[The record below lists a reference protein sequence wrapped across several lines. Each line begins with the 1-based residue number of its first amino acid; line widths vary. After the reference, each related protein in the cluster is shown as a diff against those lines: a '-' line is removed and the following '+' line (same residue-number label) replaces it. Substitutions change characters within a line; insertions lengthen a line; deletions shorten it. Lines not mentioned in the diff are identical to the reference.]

1 MYPLLLYLTV
11 VLVWG
16 STWYAIRIQI
26 SYLPPELSI
35 FYRALLASLA
45 LGGFC
50 KLKGWAL
57 RFKAKDH
64 FFFCLMGLSM
74 FSIHFLFVYEAVH
87 YVASGVVAVLTSS
100 ASFLNI
106 FHNFIFFGVKPKKS
120 TLAASFIG
128 IVGVILFF
136 LDECVAL
143 GAQSQATKGIMLGG
157 IGGLI
162 FSFGGVIVK
171 RNTHARIPVIPS
183 MVWGLVYAALAL
195 LVYLIFT
202 ATPLAFP
209 RALPYWLSL
218 LYLVVFG
225 SILAFFC
232 YFELIK
238 LKGPE
243 MAGYVGVVAPLVA
256 LLISHFFEGYAL
268 SIEHFMGLL
277 LVMGG
282 NILMLKTKPWLS
294 KS

>member
-1 MYPLLLYLTV
+1 MRSSLRQPAVVIYPLLLYFTV

-106 FHNFIFFGVKPKKS
+106 FHNF
-120 TLAASFIG
+120 
-128 IVGVILFF
+128 
-136 LDECVAL
+136 
-143 GAQSQATKGIMLGG
+143 
-157 IGGLI
+157 
-162 FSFGGVIVK
+162 
-171 RNTHARIPVIPS
+171 
-183 MVWGLVYAALAL
+183 
-195 LVYLIFT
+195 YLQYHID
-202 ATPLAFP
+202 
-209 RALPYWLSL
+209 YD
-218 LYLVVFG
+218 
-225 SILAFFC
+225 
-232 YFELIK
+232 
-238 LKGPE
+238 
-243 MAGYVGVVAPLVA
+243 
-256 LLISHFFEGYAL
+256 
-268 SIEHFMGLL
+268 
-277 LVMGG
+277 
-282 NILMLKTKPWLS
+282 
-294 KS
+294 

>member
-11 VLVWG
+11 VLIWG
-16 STWYAIRIQI
+16 STWYAIRIQV
-26 SYLPPELSI
+26 SYLPAELSI
-35 FYRALLASLA
+35 FYRALLASCI
-45 LGGFC
+45 LGSLC
-50 KLKGWAL
+50 RLKGWNL

-74 FSIHFLFVYEAVH
+74 FSVHFLFVYEAVY

-100 ASFLNI
+100 SSFLNI
-106 FHNFIFFGVKPKKS
+106 LHNFIFFGVRPKKS
-120 TLAASFIG
+120 TVAASCIG
-128 IVGVILFF
+128 IAGVILFF
-136 LDECVAL
+136 LDECTSLTAQPQTGKGIIL
-143 GAQSQATKGIMLGG
+143 GA

-171 RNTHARIPVIPS
+171 RTTNAHIPIIPA

-195 LVYLIFT
+195 VMYLFFT
-202 ATPLAFP
+202 ATPLSFP

-238 LKGPE
+238 TKGPE

-256 LLISHFFEGYAL
+256 LFISHCFEGYAL
-268 SIEHFMGLL
+268 SVQHLGGLL
-277 LVMGG
+277 LVVGG
-282 NILMLKTKPWLS
+282 NILMLKTKPWLA
-294 KS
+294 KG